1 MSITNIGG
9 NDFWQSTVLKLN
21 SDFYVKK
28 IKLELETI
36 NKFESWEI
44 SIIVLISRMLVSKI

>member
-21 SDFYVKK
+21 SDFYGKK

-36 NKFESWEI
+36 DKFES
-44 SIIVLISRMLVSKI
+44 